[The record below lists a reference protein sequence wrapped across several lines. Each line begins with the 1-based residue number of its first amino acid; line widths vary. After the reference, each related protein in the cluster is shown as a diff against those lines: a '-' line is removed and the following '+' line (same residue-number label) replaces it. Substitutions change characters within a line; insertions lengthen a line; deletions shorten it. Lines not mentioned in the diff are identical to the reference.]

1 MKTKLIVVAITFIL
15 GFGAFN
21 YTEAQIKQEGKIGF
35 VNPQA
40 ILANMPEM
48 KAVQQRLQNF
58 ALRKQQELAEKD
70 QFLQTEVTKYQQKI
84 GVISAEAQAVEEDR
98 LRQLQNELLVAQ
110 QTAESELEQKR
121 QELVGPLFDQIKNA
135 INTVAKRMEL
145 TYVLNNTTSTGD
157 QIILYVSEQYGEKY
171 NLTEGVMEELGMF

>member
-21 YTEAQIKQEGKIGF
+21 YTEAQITQEGKIGF

-58 ALRKQQELAEKD
+58 ALRIY
-70 QFLQTEVTKYQQKI
+70 FYFHMCI
-84 GVISAEAQAVEEDR
+84 F
-98 LRQLQNELLVAQ
+98 
-110 QTAESELEQKR
+110 
-121 QELVGPLFDQIKNA
+121 LFDC
-135 INTVAKRMEL
+135 
-145 TYVLNNTTSTGD
+145 TS
-157 QIILYVSEQYGEKY
+157 ICNFPSI
-171 NLTEGVMEELGMF
+171 F